1 MKGHFSP
8 SHRDSPLDV
17 SLQNVGQY
25 SQYSVFCMAHLLC
38 IMEFVL
44 NEVLSVKTMSLY
56 EPQYYYMKEEFNPEY
71 VQGQI
76 M

>member
-1 MKGHFSP
+1 
-8 SHRDSPLDV
+8 
-17 SLQNVGQY
+17 
-25 SQYSVFCMAHLLC
+25 
-38 IMEFVL
+38 MEFVL
-44 NEVLSVKTMSLY
+44 NEVLSIKTMSLY